1 MVNVSLNVVGL
12 AYPRSGYPDDGLNSG
27 IRVARDLGVTW

>member
-1 MVNVSLNVVGL
+1 MVSACLNAGGL
-12 AYPRSGYPDDGLNSG
+12 AYPRSGYPEDGLNSG

>member
-1 MVNVSLNVVGL
+1 MVIGRLNAGGL
-12 AYPRSGYPDDGLNSG
+12 EYPRSGYPEDGLNSG